1 MVNKQLIA
9 NSKQRKIIGLTGGIA
24 TGKTTVSN
32 YLAQHYHLPVLDA
45 DVYAKEALS
54 QDSSILKE
62 IFARYGDR
70 VKLAD
75 GNLNRSAL
83 GDIIFADPKEKLW
96 LESQIHPLV
105 RDRFTLE
112 LSQLNNKII
121 VLAIPLLFEAN
132 LTHLVTEIWVV
143 TCDRQTQLSRL
154 QQRNNLTLQQAQN
167 RINSQLSLAEKV
179 AQADV
184 VLDNNSTLEA
194 LYQECDQLI
203 NVNLG

>member
-9 NSKQRKIIGLTGGIA
+9 DSKQQKIIGLTGGIA

-32 YLAQHYHLPVLDA
+32 YLAQHYDLPVLDA

-54 QDSSILKE
+54 PDSSILKE

-70 VKLAD
+70 VQLAD

-83 GDIIFADPKEKLW
+83 GDIIFADSAEKLW
-96 LESQIHPLV
+96 LESKIHPLV
-105 RDRFTLE
+105 RDRFTLK
-112 LSQLNNKII
+112 LKQLNNKTVI
-121 VLAIPLLFEAN
+121 LAIPLLFEAN

-143 TCDRQTQLSRL
+143 SCDRNTQLSRL

-167 RINSQLSLAEKV
+167 RINSQLPLAEKV
-179 AQADV
+179 AQADIV
-184 VLDNNSTLEA
+184 IDNNSTLKA
-194 LYQECDQLI
+194 LYQQCDLKI
-203 NVNLG
+203 

>member
-1 MVNKQLIA
+1 MVNKRLIA
-9 NSKQRKIIGLTGGIA
+9 DSKQPRIIGLTGGIA

-32 YLAQHYHLPVLDA
+32 YLAQHHNLPVLDA
-45 DVYAKEALS
+45 DVYAKEAVS

-70 VKLAD
+70 VKLTD
-75 GNLNRSAL
+75 GNLNRAVL
-83 GDIIFADPKEKLW
+83 GDIIFTNAAEKLW
-96 LESQIHPLV
+96 LESKIHPVV

-112 LSQLNNKII
+112 LKQLNNQI
-121 VLAIPLLFEAN
+121 VILAIPLLFEAN

-143 TCDRQTQLSRL
+143 TCDRNTQLSRL
-154 QQRNNLTLQQAQN
+154 QQRNNLTLQQAEN

-184 VLDNNSTLEA
+184 VIENNSTLEA
-194 LYQECDQLI
+194 LYQECDRFI
-203 NVNLG
+203 IEH

>member
-9 NSKQRKIIGLTGGIA
+9 DSKQQKIIGLTGGIA
-24 TGKTTVSN
+24 TGKSTVSN
-32 YLAQHYHLPVLDA
+32 YLAQHYDLPVLDA

-54 QDSSILKE
+54 PDSSILKE

-70 VKLAD
+70 VQLTD

-83 GDIIFADPKEKLW
+83 GDIIFADSAEKLW
-96 LESQIHPLV
+96 LESKIHPLV

-112 LSQLNNKII
+112 LEQLNNKII
-121 VLAIPLLFEAN
+121 ILAIPLLFEAN

-143 TCDRQTQLSRL
+143 TCARKTQLSRL
-154 QQRNNLTLQQAQN
+154 QKRNNLTRQQAKN
-167 RINSQLSLAEKV
+167 RINSQLPLATKV

-184 VLDNNSTLEA
+184 VIENDSTLEA
-194 LYQECDQLI
+194 LYQKCDRLI
-203 NVNLG
+203 NKL

>member
-1 MVNKQLIA
+1 MNKQLTA
-9 NSKQRKIIGLTGGIA
+9 HSKQRRIIGLTGGIA

-32 YLAQHYHLPVLDA
+32 YLAQHYNLPVLDA
-45 DVYAKEALS
+45 DVYAKEAIS
-54 QDSSILKE
+54 QNSSILKE

-83 GDIIFADPKEKLW
+83 GDIIFTNSAEKLW
-96 LESQIHPLV
+96 LESKIHPLV

-112 LSQLNNKII
+112 LKKIHNKVV

-143 TCDRQTQLSRL
+143 TCDRKTQLSRL
-154 QQRNNLTLQQAQN
+154 QQRNNLTLQQAEN
-167 RINSQLSLAEKV
+167 RINSQLPLAAKV
-179 AQADV
+179 ARADV
-184 VLDNNSTLEA
+184 VIENNSTLEA
-194 LYQECDQLI
+194 LYQECDRLI
-203 NVNLG
+203 MEL

>member
-1 MVNKQLIA
+1 MVNKRLIA
-9 NSKQRKIIGLTGGIA
+9 DSKQPRIIGLTGGIA

-32 YLAQHYHLPVLDA
+32 YLAQHHNLPVLDA
-45 DVYAKEALS
+45 DVYAKEAVS
-54 QDSSILKE
+54 QNSSILKE

-75 GNLNRSAL
+75 GNLNRAVL
-83 GDIIFADPKEKLW
+83 GDIIFTDAAEKLW
-96 LESQIHPLV
+96 LEGKIHPVV
-105 RDRFTLE
+105 RDRFIQE
-112 LSQLNNKII
+112 LKQLDNRII

-143 TCDRQTQLSRL
+143 TCDRNTQLYRL

-167 RINSQLSLAEKV
+167 RIKSQLPLVEKV

-184 VLDNNSTLEA
+184 VIENNSTLEA
-194 LYQECDQLI
+194 LYQECDRLFS
-203 NVNLG
+203 

>member
-1 MVNKQLIA
+1 MNKQLIA
-9 NSKQRKIIGLTGGIA
+9 NSKQQRIIGLTGGIA

-32 YLAQHYHLPVLDA
+32 YLAQHYNVPVLDA

-54 QDSSILKE
+54 QNSSILKE

-70 VKLAD
+70 VKLAN

-83 GDIIFADPKEKLW
+83 GDIIFTNSAEKLW
-96 LESQIHPLV
+96 LESKIHPLV

-112 LSQLNNKII
+112 LQQVNNQII

-132 LTHLVTEIWVV
+132 LTYLVTEIWVV
-143 TCDRQTQLSRL
+143 TCDHKTQLSRL
-154 QQRNNLTLQQAQN
+154 QQRNNLTLQQAKN
-167 RINSQLSLAEKV
+167 RINSQLPLAEKV

-184 VLDNNSTLEA
+184 VIENNSTLEA
-194 LYQECDQLI
+194 LYQECDRA
-203 NVNLG
+203 VTG